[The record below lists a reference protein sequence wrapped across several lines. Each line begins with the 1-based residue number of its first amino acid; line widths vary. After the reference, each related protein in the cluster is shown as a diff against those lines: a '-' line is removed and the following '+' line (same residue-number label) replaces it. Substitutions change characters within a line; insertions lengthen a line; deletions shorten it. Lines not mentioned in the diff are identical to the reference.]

1 MPLYPVFILL
11 MAVGLREQY
20 VISASAVMGLLL
32 WSPRWRRP
40 AHDLQLLL
48 LAALVLTFAP
58 IYLEWRQW
66 YRYEPPEVLVGA
78 GAALRQWLTG
88 RIGAVAHGRLASFL
102 QAVLV
107 GDKGGLQEDMIAAFG
122 VLGIRH
128 MLAVSGF
135 HVGIWTSMLLPL
147 TKVHQHRYWQWSVQ
161 LVLVVFLVVYA
172 SAVGGGPSV
181 VRAVGSF
188 ALARI
193 ALAGRWKVASM
204 HWPMAVGVGCFL
216 VEPEMVGE
224 LGFQLSYAAVLAILF
239 VLRQSPWAEFM
250 HHYQMVKHPTLPLW
264 LLTVQISLAA
274 WIGTLPL
281 VSHHFGGASPYFLLG
296 NLLVVPVYT
305 LFIWTGLGAV
315 FLGPFMP
322 KGCLV
327 WWNVAFEYWDQLV
340 LEHSLLL
347 GA

>member
-11 MAVGLREQY
+11 MALGLREQY
-20 VISASAVMGLLL
+20 TISASAVLGLLL

-40 AHDLQLLL
+40 SHDLQLLM
-48 LAALVLTFAP
+48 LAALVLTVGTL
-58 IYLEWRQW
+58 YLEWRQW
-66 YRYEPPEVLVGA
+66 YRYEPPEVLVGV
-78 GAALRQWLTG
+78 GGVFRQWLTG
-88 RIGAVAHGRLASFL
+88 RISGVADGRLASFL

-107 GDKGGLQEDMIAAFG
+107 GDKGGLQEDTMAAFG

-135 HVGIWTSMLLPL
+135 HVGIWTSMLSPL
-147 TKVHQHRYWQWSVQ
+147 SKAHQHRYWQWLVQ
-161 LVLVVFLVVYA
+161 GVLVVFLVVYA

-193 ALAGRWKVASM
+193 ALAGRWKITSM

-216 VEPEMVGE
+216 VAPEMVEE
-224 LGFQLSYAAVLAILF
+224 LGFQLSYAAVLAILI
-239 VLRQSPWAEFM
+239 VLRQSPWGDFM
-250 HHYQMVKHPTLPLW
+250 HHYQMVRHPKLPVW

-281 VSHHFGGASPYFLLG
+281 VNYHFGGASPYFLLG
-296 NLLVVPVYT
+296 NVLVVPVYT
-305 LFIWTGLGAV
+305 LFIWTGLCAV
-315 FLGPFMP
+315 FLGPWMP
-322 KGCLV
+322 RIWLE
-327 WWNVAFEYWDQLV
+327 WWNVAFECWDQLV
-340 LEHSLLL
+340 LTNSLLL